1 MAAED
6 NGFWEK
12 VGVGFLAGAGVAL
25 VAEGA
30 RALIQYATK
39 PAPRERSENEKR
51 RRRRSAAKA

>member
-30 RALIQYATK
+30 RALIEDESVRIGQH
-39 PAPRERSENEKR
+39 ESC
-51 RRRRSAAKA
+51 